1 MVEDILAP
9 GLRVVFCGI
18 NLGFSSAGT
27 GFPFAHPANRF
38 WKVIYQAGFTDR
50 QLKPQEAQHLLDYRC
65 GVTKLVDRP
74 TVQTNE
80 VSKQELHAGGRK
92 LIEKIEDY
100 QPQALAILGKQAYE
114 QGSASAVHSGNKRS
128 PLVRRRFGCCQIPAV
143 LSRVSL
149 EKLVE
154 AYREAGP
161 GAGSAWAIKT
171 PPKRWRLCRGP
182 SAGCGVTPDPAYR
195 LIVQEATQHFRTAR
209 VTQFAPAPSLRSDGY
224 VRG

>member
-1 MVEDILAP
+1 MRAAP
-9 GLRVVFCGI
+9 ALKLHGL
-18 NLGFSSAGT
+18 SSAGT

-74 TVQTNE
+74 TVQANE

-114 QGSASAVHSGNKRS
+114 QGFSQRGAQWGKQTLTIGSTQIWVLPNPSG
-128 PLVRRRFGCCQIPAV
+128 

-154 AYREAGP
+154 AYRELDHTLEEVG
-161 GAGSAWAIKT
+161 KQFD
-171 PPKRWRLCRGP
+171 
-182 SAGCGVTPDPAYR
+182 VTR
-195 LIVQEATQHFRTAR
+195 ERIRQIEAKA
-209 VTQFAPAPSLRSDGY
+209 L
-224 VRG
+224 

>member
-18 NLGFSSAGT
+18 NPGLSSAEK

-38 WKVIYQAGFTDR
+38 WKVIHQAGFTDR
-50 QLKPQEAQHLLDYRC
+50 QLKPQEAQLLLDYRC

-74 TVQTNE
+74 TVQANE
-80 VSKQELHAGGRK
+80 VTKLELHAGGRK

-114 QGSASAVHSGNKRS
+114 QGFSQRGTQWGKQTHTIGATQIWVLPNPSG
-128 PLVRRRFGCCQIPAV
+128 

-149 EKLVE
+149 EKLVD
-154 AYREAGP
+154 AYRELDQ
-161 GAGSAWAIKT
+161 S
-171 PPKRWRLCRGP
+171 LVMRG
-182 SAGCGVTPDPAYR
+182 
-195 LIVQEATQHFRTAR
+195 L
-209 VTQFAPAPSLRSDGY
+209 
-224 VRG
+224 

>member
-18 NLGFSSAGT
+18 NPGLSSAGT

-74 TVQTNE
+74 TVQANE

-100 QPQALAILGKQAYE
+100 QPQALAILGKHMNRD
-114 QGSASAVHSGNKRS
+114 SASAVHSGGNKRS

-143 LSRVSL
+143 
-149 EKLVE
+149 
-154 AYREAGP
+154 
-161 GAGSAWAIKT
+161 
-171 PPKRWRLCRGP
+171 
-182 SAGCGVTPDPAYR
+182 
-195 LIVQEATQHFRTAR
+195 
-209 VTQFAPAPSLRSDGY
+209 
-224 VRG
+224 

>member
-18 NLGFSSAGT
+18 NLAFIRRDWFSLCSSSKSLLEGD
-27 GFPFAHPANRF
+27 
-38 WKVIYQAGFTDR
+38 ISAGFTDR

-74 TVQTNE
+74 TVQANE

-114 QGSASAVHSGNKRS
+114 QGFSQRGAQWGKQTLTIGSTQVWVLPNPSG
-128 PLVRRRFGCCQIPAV
+128 

-154 AYREAGP
+154 AYRELDQA
-161 GAGSAWAIKT
+161 
-171 PPKRWRLCRGP
+171 L
-182 SAGCGVTPDPAYR
+182 V
-195 LIVQEATQHFRTAR
+195 
-209 VTQFAPAPSLRSDGY
+209 
-224 VRG
+224 VRGR

>member
-18 NLGFSSAGT
+18 NPGLSSAEK

-38 WKVIYQAGFTDR
+38 WKVIHQAGFTDR
-50 QLKPQEAQHLLDYRC
+50 QLKPQEAQLLLDYCC

-74 TVQTNE
+74 TVQANE
-80 VSKQELHAGGRK
+80 VTKLELHAGGRK

-114 QGSASAVHSGNKRS
+114 QGFSQRGTQWGKQTHTIGATQIWVLPNPSG
-128 PLVRRRFGCCQIPAV
+128 

-154 AYREAGP
+154 AYRELDQ
-161 GAGSAWAIKT
+161 S
-171 PPKRWRLCRGP
+171 LVMRG
-182 SAGCGVTPDPAYR
+182 
-195 LIVQEATQHFRTAR
+195 L
-209 VTQFAPAPSLRSDGY
+209 
-224 VRG
+224 

>member
-18 NLGFSSAGT
+18 NPGLSSAGT

-65 GVTKLVDRP
+65 G
-74 TVQTNE
+74 TVQANE

-114 QGSASAVHSGNKRS
+114 QGFSQRGAQWGKQTLTIGSTQIWVLPNPSG
-128 PLVRRRFGCCQIPAV
+128 

-154 AYREAGP
+154 AYRELDQA
-161 GAGSAWAIKT
+161 
-171 PPKRWRLCRGP
+171 L
-182 SAGCGVTPDPAYR
+182 V
-195 LIVQEATQHFRTAR
+195 
-209 VTQFAPAPSLRSDGY
+209 
-224 VRG
+224 VRGR

>member
-18 NLGFSSAGT
+18 NLGLSSAEK

-38 WKVIYQAGFTDR
+38 WKVIHQAGFTDR
-50 QLKPQEAQHLLDYRC
+50 QLKPQEAQLLLDYRC

-74 TVQTNE
+74 TVQANE
-80 VSKQELHAGGRK
+80 VTKLELHAGGRK

-114 QGSASAVHSGNKRS
+114 QGFSQRGTQWGKQTHTIGATQIWVLPNPSG
-128 PLVRRRFGCCQIPAV
+128 

-154 AYREAGP
+154 AYRELDQ
-161 GAGSAWAIKT
+161 S
-171 PPKRWRLCRGP
+171 LVMRG
-182 SAGCGVTPDPAYR
+182 
-195 LIVQEATQHFRTAR
+195 L
-209 VTQFAPAPSLRSDGY
+209 
-224 VRG
+224 

>member
-1 MVEDILAP
+1 MVEDILAL

-18 NLGFSSAGT
+18 NPGLSSAGT

-50 QLKPQEAQHLLDYRC
+50 QLKLQEAQHLLDYRC

-74 TVQTNE
+74 TVQANE

-100 QPQALAILGKQAYE
+100 QPQALAILGKRAYE
-114 QGSASAVHSGNKRS
+114 QGFSQRGAQWGKQTLTIGSTQIWVLPNPSG
-128 PLVRRRFGCCQIPAV
+128 

-154 AYREAGP
+154 AYRELDQA
-161 GAGSAWAIKT
+161 
-171 PPKRWRLCRGP
+171 L
-182 SAGCGVTPDPAYR
+182 V
-195 LIVQEATQHFRTAR
+195 
-209 VTQFAPAPSLRSDGY
+209 
-224 VRG
+224 VRGR

>member
-18 NLGFSSAGT
+18 NPGLSSAGT

-74 TVQTNE
+74 TVQANE

-92 LIEKIEDY
+92 LIEKLKIISRRRWRFWANKHMNRD
-100 QPQALAILGKQAYE
+100 
-114 QGSASAVHSGNKRS
+114 SASAVHSGETNAHHWFDADLGAAKS
-128 PLVRRRFGCCQIPAV
+128 QWFKSRFTG
-143 LSRVSL
+143 
-149 EKLVE
+149 ET
-154 AYREAGP
+154 G
-161 GAGSAWAIKT
+161 
-171 PPKRWRLCRGP
+171 
-182 SAGCGVTPDPAYR
+182 
-195 LIVQEATQHFRTAR
+195 
-209 VTQFAPAPSLRSDGY
+209 
-224 VRG
+224 